1 MTTTQ
6 NTQPLTL
13 EALADF
19 GASILAR
26 RDARL
31 EKDITN
37 RPKYNTWASGIGECS
52 RQMVYS
58 ILNWQDKKL
67 HDARL
72 QARFNEGKKQEDK
85 LKAELREILQELGS
99 DIVEDQAYFPKDMTD
114 RYRVSGKIDGKL
126 LLSGRRLPFEVKSM
140 HPNVY
145 ERIETLQDM
154 IDDTFQRRNVNQLM
168 MYLFGHDEEF
178 GLFFLTDCLGRWK
191 IVVCPLDYAYT
202 ETLLKRIEE
211 VNRHVDAKK
220 LPDRIPYD
228 GKLCGRC

>member
-6 NTQPLTL
+6 NKQPLTL

-126 LLSGRRLPFEVKSM
+126 LFSGRRLPFEVKSM
-140 HPNVY
+140 HPNVF
-145 ERIETLQDM
+145 ERINTL
-154 IDDTFQRRNVNQLM
+154 
-168 MYLFGHDEEF
+168 
-178 GLFFLTDCLGRWK
+178 
-191 IVVCPLDYAYT
+191 
-202 ETLLKRIEE
+202 
-211 VNRHVDAKK
+211 KK
-220 LPDRIPYD
+220 LFNVREGWRPEDDWLPPRLLSEALPTGVAQGVGLTTAELREMIHGYYQAREWDENGFIPEN
-228 GKLCGRC
+228 KLKELGLPRS